1 MHRRMSE
8 TILRRSLGAAL
19 LLALPLLAGCGV
31 ANPVAPIV
39 SPSHQSGATVVVGK
53 ATKNPNHGG
62 GSRNN
67 TQRTGSSSGAP
78 SGAMSGGTTSGQFSD
93 PGNGEVNEPLVIE

>member
-19 LLALPLLAGCGV
+19 LLTLPLLAGCGV

-39 SPSHQSGATVVVGK
+39 SPSHQSGAAAVVAK

-62 GSRNN
+62 GSKN
-67 TQRTGSSSGAP
+67 TQRTGTSSPGP

-93 PGNGEVNEPLVIE
+93 PGKGEVNEPLVTE